1 MVDWVTLLVPFAY
14 LSVLIGSLATFSSL
28 YRKRKARKASSLE
41 PWFPAHTQRDIYFS
55 LLHLEPSSKEKE
67 KEKKVP
73 ESVLKAALLRRAM
86 EDIKRV
92 MALRSQK
99 QALSMLLQRGSV
111 GDDLWQRFLRAEKEM
126 EDEVRDVVSEA
137 NAYAP
142 NWGQVIFQSANEMV
156 NNAIVRERL
165 DKHQKKLDEEKAWW
179 EKRRAGIQEGF
190 MKELDAEKT
199 DSTPTP
205 AAAATMAPV
214 AAAAEVVA
222 EEKKAESSGSPRP
235 STPAAP
241 PAPTVTESDEDAVL
255 VEADEQGSAASPAS
269 PASTKSPGT
278 PGGGKKKKKGKK

>member
-165 DKHQKKLDEEKAWW
+165 DRHQKKVDEEKAWW

-199 DSTPTP
+199 ESTPTP
-205 AAAATMAPV
+205 AAAAMAPV

-222 EEKKAESSGSPRP
+222 EEKKAETSESPRP

-241 PAPTVTESDEDAVL
+241 PAPNVTESDEDAVL
-255 VEADEQGSAASPAS
+255 VEADEHGSAASPAC
-269 PASTKSPGT
+269 PASAKSPGT